1 MKLSC
6 NKQVLVEAVSIIQ
19 RAVST
24 KSSIPALEGI
34 LIKTTEQGIELCGYN
49 LELGMKTTIKAN
61 IAEPRKSS
69 IKCEIIW

>member
-49 LELGMKTTIKAN
+49 LEHNMTSAN
-61 IAEPRKSS
+61 MNIDFC
-69 IKCEIIW
+69 IVIIQ